1 MLVPHHSYC
10 KKLSIALK
18 EKYVERYVATI
29 LMKIMKNC
37 IGMHKKQPCLKACK
51 PEKHVIFPLLFLFD
65 SDQLYAFSSTGE
77 LKICDQLYSISYDR

>member
-1 MLVPHHSYC
+1 MLVPHHPYC

-29 LMKIMKNC
+29 NEKL
-37 IGMHKKQPCLKACK
+37 HWDAQKQPCLKACK
-51 PEKHVIFPLLFLFD
+51 PEKHVIFPSLFLFD